1 MKIKYFV
8 RGLGI
13 GILVTTLILGISY
26 KSKNSDEDV
35 IIKAKKLGMVFAED
49 VSGSSIGIDEQKT
62 DEPPVATAPSV
73 IEKPTKKP
81 DEEQTTEPD
90 AASTEEPVTAEPA
103 VTPTDEPVTGPTAE
117 PTADPAVEPTAEPV
131 TDPAAESELISFSVE
146 RGDWSRIV
154 SEKLEGL
161 GIIDDSEQ
169 FDKYLVDNGYAVRIK
184 VGNFKAKKGSTY
196 EEIAKMITGKS

>member
-1 MKIKYFV
+1 MKIMYFV

-13 GILVTTLILGISY
+13 GILVTALILGISY

-35 IIKAKKLGMVFAED
+35 IIRAKRLGMVFAED
-49 VSGSSIGIDEQKT
+49 VSGSSIGIDAQKT
-62 DEPPVATAPSV
+62 DEPPATTAPSV
-73 IEKPTKKP
+73 IVKPTKEP
-81 DEEQTTEPD
+81 EEQTTEPD
-90 AASTEEPVTAEPA
+90 AAYTKEPVTAEPA

-117 PTADPAVEPTAEPV
+117 PTAEPVTDPV

-154 SEKLEGL
+154 SEKLEEL
-161 GIIDDSEQ
+161 GVIDNSEQ

-196 EEIAKMITGKS
+196 EEIAKMITD

>member
-13 GILVTTLILGISY
+13 GILVTALILGISY

-35 IIKAKKLGMVFAED
+35 IIRAKKLGMVFAED
-49 VSGSSIGIDEQKT
+49 VSGSSIEIDVQKT
-62 DEPPVATAPSV
+62 VEPPVTTAPSV
-73 IEKPTKKP
+73 IVKPTKEPEK
-81 DEEQTTEPD
+81 EQTTEPD
-90 AASTEEPVTAEPA
+90 AASTEEPVTTEPA

-117 PTADPAVEPTAEPV
+117 PAADPTDEPV
-131 TDPAAESELISFSVE
+131 TDPAAEPELISFSVE

-161 GIIDDSEQ
+161 GIIDNSEQ

-196 EEIAKMITGKS
+196 EEIAKMITDKR